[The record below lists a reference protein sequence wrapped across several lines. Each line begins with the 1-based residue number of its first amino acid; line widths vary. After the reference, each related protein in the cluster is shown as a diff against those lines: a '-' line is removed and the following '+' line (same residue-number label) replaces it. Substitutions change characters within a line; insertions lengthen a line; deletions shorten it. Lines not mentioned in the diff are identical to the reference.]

1 MHLAAGG
8 CWLSLTPLRVNFSDD
23 GHTIVLPPE
32 SRRGA
37 VSSFA
42 LNWTGGEAARGGEA
56 AGGRGGGGLAA
67 FLSHLTDTLVGQP
80 AQARHRIALRRRGP
94 RPFALAR
101 TRYSRGC
108 LVKNLAR

>member
-67 FLSHLTDTLVGQP
+67 FLSHLTDTLVGLPPGQAPDRP
-80 AQARHRIALRRRGP
+80 AP
-94 RPFALAR
+94 
-101 TRYSRGC
+101 SRAAAVRVGADS
-108 LVKNLAR
+108 L

>member
-8 CWLSLTPLRVNFSDD
+8 HWLSLTPLRVNFSDD

-37 VSSFA
+37 VSRFA

-80 AQARHRIALRRRGP
+80 PGQAP
-94 RPFALAR
+94 DRPAP
-101 TRYSRGC
+101 SRAAAVRVGADS
-108 LVKNLAR
+108 L